1 GMSSVSQI
9 PDAYWQNIKELKEYY
24 QAVDDGKTPIAKG
37 CIVTDDEKKYR
48 IVITRLM
55 CDLSLDYDS
64 LSNSLDIN
72 FREEFADSLDG
83 LEDMEDDG
91 LLIRD
96 ESGLTVTDTGRLF
109 IRNIAMRFDPNIES
123 SSTTRYSRTI

>member
-1 GMSSVSQI
+1 MWGWGMG
-9 PDAYWQNIKELKEYY
+9 
-24 QAVDDGKTPIAKG
+24 DDSA
-37 CIVTDDEKKYR
+37 
-48 IVITRLM
+48 
-55 CDLSLDYDS
+55 
-64 LSNSLDIN
+64 SNSLDRN
-72 FREEFADSLDG
+72 CRGEFADSLDG

>member
-1 GMSSVSQI
+1 MSSVSQI

-37 CIVTDDEKKYR
+37 YIVSDDEKKYR
-48 IVITRLM
+48 TVITRLM
-55 CDLSLDYDS
+55 CDLGLDFDG
-64 LSNSLDIN
+64 LSNSLGIN
-72 FREEFADSLDG
+72 FREEFADSLAG
-83 LEDMEDDG
+83 LEDMEEDG
-91 LLIRD
+91 LLSRD

>member
-1 GMSSVSQI
+1 M
-9 PDAYWQNIKELKEYY
+9 KEYY

-37 CIVTDDEKKYR
+37 YIVSGDEKKYR
-48 IVITRLM
+48 AVITRLM

-123 SSTTRYSRTI
+123 SSTTRYPRTI

>member
-1 GMSSVSQI
+1 MSSVSQI
-9 PDAYWQNIKELKEYY
+9 PDAYWQNIKELEAYY
-24 QAVDDGKTPIAKG
+24 QAVDEGKMPIAKG
-37 CIVTDDEKKYR
+37 CLVTDDEKKYR

-72 FREEFADSLDG
+72 FREEFADTLEG
-83 LEDMEDDG
+83 LKDMEEDG
-91 LLIRD
+91 LLNRN
-96 ESGLTVTDTGRLF
+96 ESRLTITNTGRLF

-123 SSTTRYSRTI
+123 SSTTRYSKTI